1 LANDGSV
8 PIGVLHS
15 TSGTMALNE
24 TSLRDVILMEVARVN
39 EAGGLL
45 GRPIAPV
52 VLDPAS
58 DWALYRDMASRMIH
72 DHEVVAIF
80 GCWTSAS
87 RKCVLPVVEQADRL
101 LFYPLQYE
109 GEEQSPN
116 VFYLGAAPNQ
126 QAIPALEYLMS
137 AAGGGFSRF
146 FFVGTDY
153 VYPRTTN
160 RVLRSFLEAKGLAIG
175 GMPELYVPFGHTDW
189 RAEVEALQ
197 RFRAGGRG
205 VIISTINGDSNL
217 SFYQAVRNTGF
228 AVDDLPIMAF
238 SVSEAELQSLDP
250 DDVAGHYA
258 CWDYFMSN
266 PAPQNRA
273 FLENWRRFSGDER
286 PAYAPMAGAVLGFRL
301 WCRAVAAAGTTAT
314 AAVRQYMLGQSEV
327 ALNGRTAV
335 MGVNHH
341 IDMVAS
347 VGRATRNRQ
356 FQIVWST
363 KRPIPGDPWAA
374 DSIIADTTASHAQRD
389 VLDALPNPL
398 IVLDERG
405 DVRYRSLSTHT
416 YFGDSIKPRVLKRLQ
431 EVTRAAKPASVETGA
446 DRLPEITVRDTD
458 GRTRHM
464 TITTGRMVFAGEPAH
479 LLSLADV
486 TDIRRIED
494 QLRLLNGKLQQLA
507 NTDPLTGVN
516 NRRYFINAVT
526 TGLKEM
532 HRQGREAALFFLD
545 IDHFKSLNDRFGHQ
559 VGDHALVQV
568 ATTAHRLMRASDVFA
583 RIGGEEF
590 AGFLPET
597 CIDSG
602 MQIAERLRAAV
613 AALPLR
619 VGNQVTGLT
628 CSIGVASVD
637 AEIDTAEL
645 AMKHAD
651 AALYVAKQEGRN
663 RVHRH

>member
-1 LANDGSV
+1 
-8 PIGVLHS
+8 
-15 TSGTMALNE
+15 
-24 TSLRDVILMEVARVN
+24 
-39 EAGGLL
+39 
-45 GRPIAPV
+45 
-52 VLDPAS
+52 
-58 DWALYRDMASRMIH
+58 
-72 DHEVVAIF
+72 
-80 GCWTSAS
+80 
-87 RKCVLPVVEQADRL
+87 
-101 LFYPLQYE
+101 
-109 GEEQSPN
+109 
-116 VFYLGAAPNQ
+116 
-126 QAIPALEYLMS
+126 
-137 AAGGGFSRF
+137 
-146 FFVGTDY
+146 
-153 VYPRTTN
+153 
-160 RVLRSFLEAKGLAIG
+160 
-175 GMPELYVPFGHTDW
+175 
-189 RAEVEALQ
+189 
-197 RFRAGGRG
+197 
-205 VIISTINGDSNL
+205 
-217 SFYQAVRNTGF
+217 
-228 AVDDLPIMAF
+228 
-238 SVSEAELQSLDP
+238 
-250 DDVAGHYA
+250 
-258 CWDYFMSN
+258 
-266 PAPQNRA
+266 
-273 FLENWRRFSGDER
+273 
-286 PAYAPMAGAVLGFRL
+286 
-301 WCRAVAAAGTTAT
+301 VAAAGTTAT
-314 AAVRQYMLGQSEV
+314 AAVRQYMLGQTEV

-347 VGRATRNRQ
+347 VGRATRGRQ

-363 KRPIPGDPWAA
+363 KRPIAGDPWAA
-374 DSIIADTTASHAQRD
+374 DSIIADTTATHAQRD

-431 EVTRAAKPASVETGA
+431 DVTRATKPAAVETAA

-494 QLRLLNGKLQQLA
+494 QLRLLNGKLQLLA

-526 TGLKEM
+526 MGLKEM
-532 HRQGREAALFFLD
+532 HRQRREAALFFLD
-545 IDHFKSLNDRFGHQ
+545 IDHFKSLNDRYGHQ

-568 ATTAHRLMRASDVFA
+568 ATTAHRLMRANDTFA

-613 AALPLR
+613 EALSLR

-637 AEIDTAEL
+637 AEIDTTEL
-645 AMKHAD
+645 AMKRAD

-663 RVHRH
+663 RVQRH